1 MWAYRHKLQNE
12 AYNVGKT
19 LPLDLRTSLRFEA
32 EFERALEQRGREAAK
47 AAMGGDLVSMLIRL
61 PHTNAESY

>member
-12 AYNVGKT
+12 AHNVGKT

-32 EFERALEQRGREAAK
+32 EFERALEQRGAQAK
-47 AAMGGDLVSMLIRL
+47 KAMEDRANRRGLGDGTEI
-61 PHTNAESY
+61 PF